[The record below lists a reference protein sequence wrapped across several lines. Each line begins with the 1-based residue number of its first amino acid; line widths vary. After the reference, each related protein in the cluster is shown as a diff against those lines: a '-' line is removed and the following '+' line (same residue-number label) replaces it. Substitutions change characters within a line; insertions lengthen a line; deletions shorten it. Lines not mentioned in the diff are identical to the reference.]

1 MITKV
6 GRELLEMVDK
16 NISRWGTKK
25 ILSELQTIDRDFDW
39 EIKYEAKLINELGNR
54 NITVRGQTTMGR
66 MKDIY
71 IGTMEQVE
79 DVMEKHTDKNLALD
93 EISKNF
99 GEHWREYA
107 EEHFVVTGID
117 DSDS

>member
-54 NITVRGQTTMGR
+54 NITVKR
-66 MKDIY
+66 
-71 IGTMEQVE
+71 
-79 DVMEKHTDKNLALD
+79 
-93 EISKNF
+93 
-99 GEHWREYA
+99 
-107 EEHFVVTGID
+107 
-117 DSDS
+117 

>member
-1 MITKV
+1 
-6 GRELLEMVDK
+6 
-16 NISRWGTKK
+16 
-25 ILSELQTIDRDFDW
+25 
-39 EIKYEAKLINELGNR
+39 
-54 NITVRGQTTMGR
+54 

-107 EEHFVVTGID
+107 EEHFVVTGIN